1 MKNLLQSF
9 RPTSLQLIILYSVEF
24 ITFRHLSYFCREA
37 IITLESL
44 GVEPT
49 GDLEMVEAIR
59 QEVRRLCRKDAIV
72 AHILEEDQAAEYT
85 SDYKRMFTTETEQGP
100 PSRVASRAT
109 KAGSRAVSR
118 ATSESSR
125 GWDPILAGYHARE
138 RMSRAPTPGDLV
150 MRRSYLPMDLNSTS
164 SEGSGDMNMEKW
176 EDLSEHSEDEEEP
189 GSEVDHDEARV
200 ENTDQI
206 QEDFQIEKRSDSAG
220 ENTTLAGLNSPS
232 KVELS
237 EDRGLASTLTSDQP
251 EETGDQDPDTFFE
264 FESNKDEP
272 ELLQLADEISEFNAT
287 SPTASGYEQSEG
299 NDLGS
304 SVA

>member
-1 MKNLLQSF
+1 MVLNSPYGKVSINLF
-9 RPTSLQLIILYSVEF
+9 CWY
-24 ITFRHLSYFCREA
+24 LSSCFREA
-37 IITLESL
+37 IFTLESL

-72 AHILEEDQAAEYT
+72 SHILEEDQAAEYT

-109 KAGSRAVSR
+109 KVGSRAISR

-164 SEGSGDMNMEKW
+164 SENSGDMNMEKW
-176 EDLSEHSEDEEEP
+176 DEFSDHSEDDEES
-189 GSEVDHDEARV
+189 GSEVDHDEARDDD
-200 ENTDQI
+200 TDQRR
-206 QEDFQIEKRSDSAG
+206 EDGVKIDIRGDTAKGGAVTSPPKIE
-220 ENTTLAGLNSPS
+220 LL
-232 KVELS
+232 
-237 EDRGLASTLTSDQP
+237 EDRGAVSALTSDQP
-251 EETGDQDPDTFFE
+251 EDNGDQDTETLFE
-264 FESNKDEP
+264 LESNRDEP
-272 ELLQLADEISEFNAT
+272 ELLQLADEVSELNAT
-287 SPTASGYEQSEG
+287 SPTASGYEHSEG
-299 NDLGS
+299 NVDDLGS
-304 SVA
+304 SVT